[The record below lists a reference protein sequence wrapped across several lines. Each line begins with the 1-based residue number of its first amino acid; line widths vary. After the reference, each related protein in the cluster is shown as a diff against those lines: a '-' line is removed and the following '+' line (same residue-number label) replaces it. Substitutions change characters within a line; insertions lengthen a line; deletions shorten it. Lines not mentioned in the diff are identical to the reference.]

1 MDTRPLSPG
10 ISTIP
15 DQPSTEDPGRGA
27 VAPPAAE
34 ESADLLLGTVIRA
47 RRHLLGKTLVEVAT
61 ASGLSHSFLSQ
72 LERGRTRPSMRS
84 LFVIAQALETTQQAL
99 LAAATPSASTT
110 TGAPGI
116 RLDGGDGSSIPVQ
129 AGSARLLSHVEGGA
143 DVTEF
148 LDIPT
153 EFGDSF
159 SHGRYELV
167 YVVSGELEVELTAA
181 GSDAPEIHAL
191 GPRQS
196 IGYPGSTAHRHR
208 RVGAA
213 GCVVLV
219 IHSGPDALP
228 GAAHTHT
235 PPLTEGEPR

>member
-1 MDTRPLSPG
+1 M
-10 ISTIP
+10 
-15 DQPSTEDPGRGA
+15 
-27 VAPPAAE
+27 APPVVTDDT
-34 ESADLLLGTVIRA
+34 DLLLGAVIRA
-47 RRHLLGKTLVEVAT
+47 RRHRLGKTLVDVAT

-84 LFVIAQALETTQQAL
+84 LFVIAQSLETTQQAL
-99 LAAATPSASTT
+99 LAAATPTASTT
-110 TGAPGI
+110 TASTVPGI
-116 RLDGGDGSSIPVQ
+116 RLDRGEGSSIPVQ

-148 LDIPT
+148 LDIPA

-167 YVVSGELEVELTAA
+167 YVVAGELEVELTAA
-181 GSDAPEIHAL
+181 GSDAPEVHAL

-208 RVGAA
+208 RVGTA

-219 IHSGPDALP
+219 IHSGPDDPP
-228 GAAHTHT
+228 GTAHAHTR
-235 PPLTEGEPR
+235 PLTEGEPR